1 MINLFKMINLS
12 VRLKPYLHPRKQ
24 AFFFLCT
31 GLLSILCLGAC
42 TQAPG
47 GLEPP
52 PPPNDPNLSAAN
64 QAFIKGDWDT
74 LRALLSRL
82 PGDGALLSQSLFYQA
97 VILGFE
103 KPKRAAENLKA
114 LQLGNDKRL
123 RQRATL
129 YRLLFKARA
138 GQCLLTEGP
147 LRRVYWPKAKTLP
160 KGTRLLLEE
169 ALRGCDERNQA
180 QHDKVKR
187 LDHNLKAND
196 RPTFSKPVLKSE
208 SSPSTDTS
216 TSVTPTSETVE
227 RPQLDTDSSK
237 KNSTQAHLNHL
248 TTEQRRGVTPY
259 LQLWLP
265 LTASTGQKAVNRSP
279 LNILLAESAP
289 LFVDQREE
297 QGERVELE
305 RLDIQIDG
313 KDSVST
319 RVAELRSEVD
329 ALLVV
334 TPTKALHKEVLA
346 SVKTQQRPLFIFT
359 PYALAEEPVKQ
370 SAMPDKNAKT
380 KNTEDEN
387 TASENVESKTGP
399 QSEDGKLT
407 PNVGADSKAEQ
418 ETKTNS
424 KEAPIWRIFPD
435 KKLITRSLAKI
446 AGQHKSQGI
455 GILLPE
461 GPVGRQCLK
470 DFQRELEKL
479 GQQNIKHRVLNS
491 NENWEMLAQE
501 LRKWPVDTFIFTP
514 LASLSVTSLVT
525 HLASKGVWSASGTR
539 FTQNI
544 DIEAEAGEDIYRRFI
559 LWPNLYD
566 QAVLDQVGRYLEGA
580 RTVSPVFK
588 ESESFKALDQKL
600 LKEVG
605 RGAQILDALMQ
616 DVLLFVDE
624 AIRLSEV
631 KQIALHEAFT
641 KLSVRTKYLISLD
654 FTQKNALKEL
664 YEIEVHDQQ
673 FRLFE
678 ASNELGV
685 TPDQA
690 QKKLTQTQ
698 STDQTVEDSN
708 KKDAQQAD

>member
-1 MINLFKMINLS
+1 M
-12 VRLKPYLHPRKQ
+12 RLKHLKSQSQLPTFGHCL
-24 AFFFLCT
+24 T
-31 GLLSILCLGAC
+31 IGLLSILCLGAC
-42 TQAPG
+42 TQVPG

-64 QAFIKGDWDT
+64 QAFLKGDWDT
-74 LRALLSRL
+74 LKALLSRL
-82 PGDGALLSQSLFYQA
+82 PGDGVLLPQSLFYQA
-97 VILGFE
+97 VIMGFE
-103 KPKRAAENLKA
+103 KPKKAAENLKK

-129 YRLLFKARA
+129 YRLLFKAKA

-169 ALRGCDERNQA
+169 ALRSCDERNQA
-180 QHDKVKR
+180 QHEKVKR
-187 LDHNLKAND
+187 LDTNLKVTERSEFNSTKEAPKPD
-196 RPTFSKPVLKSE
+196 APAEPSK
-208 SSPSTDTS
+208 
-216 TSVTPTSETVE
+216 ETQQGTQGDE
-227 RPQLDTDSSK
+227 NALPKTDSSPNQK
-237 KNSTQAHLNHL
+237 DLSQSSTPAHLNQL
-248 TTEQRRGVTPY
+248 TSEQRRGVTPY

-265 LTASTGQKAVNRSP
+265 LTAGSDQKAVKRGP

-305 RLDIQIDG
+305 RLDIQIEG

-334 TPTKALHKEVLA
+334 TPSKALHKEVLA

-359 PYALAEEPVKQ
+359 PYALETEKVKL
-370 SAMPDKNAKT
+370 SS
-380 KNTEDEN
+380 
-387 TASENVESKTGP
+387 TASTKPGSKSPPQDLVTETQTKEESGTEQVEA
-399 QSEDGKLT
+399 Q
-407 PNVGADSKAEQ
+407 
-418 ETKTNS
+418 S

-435 KKLITRSLAKI
+435 KKLIIHSLAKV
-446 AGQHKSQGI
+446 ASQYESQGI

-461 GPVGRQCLK
+461 GAVGMQFLK
-470 DFQRELEKL
+470 DFQAEFKKL
-479 GQQNIKHRVLNS
+479 GQQNIQYRMLGS
-491 NENWEMLAQE
+491 NENWEGLAQE
-501 LRKWPVDTFIFTP
+501 LRKWPVDTFIFSP

-525 HLASKGVWSASGTR
+525 HLASKGVWSASSKR
-539 FTQNI
+539 FAQSI
-544 DIEAEAGEDIYRRFI
+544 DIEEEAGKDLYRRFI

-616 DVLLFVDE
+616 DALFFVDE

-631 KQIALHEAFT
+631 KQIALNEAFT
-641 KLSVRTKYLISLD
+641 KLSIRTKYLIDLD
-654 FTQKNALKEL
+654 FTQKNALQKL
-664 YEIEVHDQQ
+664 YEIEVYDQK
-673 FRLFE
+673 FRLFK
-678 ASNELGV
+678 AHLKADPV
-685 TPDQA
+685 PDETQESPTDTQPTEQA
-690 QKKLTQTQ
+690 
-698 STDQTVEDSN
+698 VEDSN
-708 KKDAQQAD
+708 KQDAQQAD